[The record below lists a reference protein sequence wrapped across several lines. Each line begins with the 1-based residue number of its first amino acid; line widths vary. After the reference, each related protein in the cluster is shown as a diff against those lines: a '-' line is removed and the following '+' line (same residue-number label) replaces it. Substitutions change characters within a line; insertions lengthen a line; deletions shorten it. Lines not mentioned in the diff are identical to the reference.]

1 MSPTKAVMPVAIRAS
16 CAGLMQR
23 TVTHLGT
30 PFRPPCRFR
39 IEKLG
44 RLRKVCGRC
53 RIVTLD
59 RWEAAGWGALTG
71 RDKSTNT
78 TGAEK
83 VDLQAFAI
91 AAGFGDQIL
100 EAIYAMFGSYGTTAV
115 AIAKIIGINI
125 ILSGDNAVVI
135 ALACRSLPP
144 RQRMIGILLG
154 AGAAIVLRIIFTVL
168 VNQLLGIHYLK
179 LIGGLLLFWIA
190 VKLVTQEE
198 ASEESVRSG
207 GNVWEA
213 VKIVAIADIVMSLD
227 NVLAIAAA
235 AGGDMNLIIFGLVIS
250 IPLVIGGATL
260 ITNLLT
266 RYPILVWAGAA
277 LLGWV
282 AGELLATEPALA
294 PAVESAA
301 NMLGVSTGFIARIF
315 EVIGALIVVG
325 IGKLLVRRSGKHTGE
340 HATRVHADER

>member
-1 MSPTKAVMPVAIRAS
+1 M
-16 CAGLMQR
+16 
-23 TVTHLGT
+23 
-30 PFRPPCRFR
+30 
-39 IEKLG
+39 
-44 RLRKVCGRC
+44 
-53 RIVTLD
+53 
-59 RWEAAGWGALTG
+59 
-71 RDKSTNT
+71 
-78 TGAEK
+78 
-83 VDLQAFAI
+83 DLQVFAV
-91 AAGFGDQIL
+91 AAALSDQIL
-100 EAIYAMFGSYGTTAV
+100 DTISSMFGSYGGTAV

-135 ALACRSLPP
+135 ALACRSLPR

-154 AGAAIVLRIIFTVL
+154 AGAAVILRIIFTVI

-190 VKLVTQEE
+190 VKLVIQEE
-198 ASEESVRSG
+198 ADEDSVRG
-207 GNVWEA
+207 GSSVWEA

-235 AGGDMNLIIFGLVIS
+235 AGGDVYLIIFGLIIS

-294 PAVESAA
+294 PAVESLAQT
-301 NMLGVSTGFIARIF
+301 LGVTLKTIARGF

-325 IGKLLVRRSGKHTGE
+325 IGRLLVRRSEKEKGAE
-340 HATRVHADER
+340 AAHAHADER